1 MEKRNY
7 LKPTIEFYGINS
19 TTSFMAVSD
28 IIIEEGTDTD
38 ENVVASLLDECFRVR
53 GTLVNN
59 SVVLGYM
66 DKDNKTGKYTGC
78 FESQNY
84 ETGNSSVI
92 TCKDERFKNLPRLTK
107 VKVTYDPNVEI
118 FTFSFDGCN

>member
-38 ENVVASLLDECFRVR
+38 DNVVASLLDECFRVR

-59 SVVLGYM
+59 SVVLEYM
-66 DKDNKTGKYTGC
+66 DKDRKTGKYTGC